1 MRRMDAP
8 ESVRVDKWL
17 WAVRVFK
24 TRALAAAACGA
35 GRVRINDQP
44 AKPARPVRPGETIVA
59 DNGSVLRTV
68 KVIAL
73 IEKRVGAP
81 RVAEFLEDLT
91 PPEPLN
97 RPAGPQFAPPF
108 VRAKGTGRPTKKER
122 RSFEDYFGQ

>member
-1 MRRMDAP
+1 M
-8 ESVRVDKWL
+8 RVDKWL

-24 TRALAAAACGA
+24 TRALAAAACEA
-35 GRVRINDQP
+35 GRVRINGQP
-44 AKPARPVRPGETIVA
+44 IKPARNLRPDDTLVA
-59 DNGSVLRTV
+59 DNGAVVRTL

-91 PPEPLN
+91 PPELLN

-122 RSFEDYFGQ
+122 RSFEDYFRS